1 MKKSK
6 SQAVVTVVLLVMTVI
21 LFCFIGFKIYE
32 QNFKTNNTTEPIV
45 STSITDNTTASIT
58 DNTTASQA
66 AVDIPEIP
74 ERPNIGSSAVSEKA
88 DIEFDIGSVE
98 NNPGPEFIEAEVE
111 YGTKEVK

>member
-32 QNFKTNNTTEPIV
+32 QNFKTNNTTEPII
-45 STSITDNTTASIT
+45 STSITDNTTAS
-58 DNTTASQA
+58 QA
-66 AVDIPEIP
+66 TVDIPEIP

>member
-45 STSITDNTTASIT
+45 STSITDNTTAS
-58 DNTTASQA
+58 QA
-66 AVDIPEIP
+66 TVDIPEIP
-74 ERPNIGSSAVSEKA
+74 DRPNIGSSAVSEKA

-98 NNPGPEFIEAEVE
+98 NNPGPEFIEAEIE

>member
-45 STSITDNTTASIT
+45 STSITDNTTAS
-58 DNTTASQA
+58 QA
-66 AVDIPEIP
+66 TVDIPEIP
-74 ERPNIGSSAVSEKA
+74 ERPNISSSAVSEKA

-98 NNPGPEFIEAEVE
+98 NNPGPEFIEAEIE

>member
-45 STSITDNTTASIT
+45 STSITDNTTAS
-58 DNTTASQA
+58 QA
-66 AVDIPEIP
+66 TVDIPEIP

-98 NNPGPEFIEAEVE
+98 NNPGPEFIEAEIE

>member
-32 QNFKTNNTTEPIV
+32 QNFKTNNTTEPII
-45 STSITDNTTASIT
+45 STSITD
-58 DNTTASQA
+58 DTTASQA
-66 AVDIPEIP
+66 TVDIPEIP
-74 ERPNIGSSAVSEKA
+74 ERPNISSSAVSEKA

-98 NNPGPEFIEAEVE
+98 NNPGPEFIEAEIE

>member
-21 LFCFIGFKIYE
+21 LFCFIGFKKYE

-45 STSITDNTTASIT
+45 STSITDNTTASQVT
-58 DNTTASQA
+58 
-66 AVDIPEIP
+66 VDIPEIP
-74 ERPNIGSSAVSEKA
+74 ERPNIGSSTVSEKA

-98 NNPGPEFIEAEVE
+98 NDPGPEFIEAEVE

>member
-32 QNFKTNNTTEPIV
+32 QNFKTNNTIEPII
-45 STSITDNTTASIT
+45 STSITDNTTAS
-58 DNTTASQA
+58 QA
-66 AVDIPEIP
+66 TVDIPEIP

>member
-6 SQAVVTVVLLVMTVI
+6 SQAVVTVILLVMTVI

-32 QNFKTNNTTEPIV
+32 QNFKTNNTTEPVV
-45 STSITDNTTASIT
+45 STSITDS
-58 DNTTASQA
+58 TTASQA
-66 AVDIPEIP
+66 TVDIPEIP

-98 NNPGPEFIEAEVE
+98 NDPGPEFIEAEVE

>member
-6 SQAVVTVVLLVMTVI
+6 NQAVVTVVLLVMTVI

-45 STSITDNTTASIT
+45 STSIM

-66 AVDIPEIP
+66 TVDIPEIP

-98 NNPGPEFIEAEVE
+98 NNPGPEFIEAEIE

>member
-32 QNFKTNNTTEPIV
+32 QNFKTNNTTEPII
-45 STSITDNTTASIT
+45 STSIM

-66 AVDIPEIP
+66 TVDIPEIP

-98 NNPGPEFIEAEVE
+98 NNPGPEFIEAEIE

>member
-32 QNFKTNNTTEPIV
+32 QNFKTNNTTELIV
-45 STSITDNTTASIT
+45 STSITD
-58 DNTTASQA
+58 DTTASQA
-66 AVDIPEIP
+66 TVDIPEIP

>member
-1 MKKSK
+1 MEKSK

-45 STSITDNTTASIT
+45 STSITDNTTAS
-58 DNTTASQA
+58 QA
-66 AVDIPEIP
+66 TVDIPEIP
-74 ERPNIGSSAVSEKA
+74 DRPNIGSSAVSEKA

-98 NNPGPEFIEAEVE
+98 NNPGPEFIEAEIE

>member
-45 STSITDNTTASIT
+45 STSITDNTTAS
-58 DNTTASQA
+58 QA
-66 AVDIPEIP
+66 IVDIPEIP

>member
-45 STSITDNTTASIT
+45 STIIT

-66 AVDIPEIP
+66 TVDIPEIP

>member
-6 SQAVVTVVLLVMTVI
+6 SQAVVTVVLLVMTGI

-32 QNFKTNNTTEPIV
+32 QNFKTNNTTEPII
-45 STSITDNTTASIT
+45 STSITDNTTAS
-58 DNTTASQA
+58 QA
-66 AVDIPEIP
+66 TVDIPEIP

-98 NNPGPEFIEAEVE
+98 NDPGPEFIEAEVE

>member
-6 SQAVVTVVLLVMTVI
+6 SQAIVTVVLLVMTVI

-45 STSITDNTTASIT
+45 STSITDNTTAR
-58 DNTTASQA
+58 QA

-74 ERPNIGSSAVSEKA
+74 ERPNIGSSAVSKKA

-98 NNPGPEFIEAEVE
+98 NNPGPEFIEAEIE

>member
-6 SQAVVTVVLLVMTVI
+6 SQAVVTVILLVMTVI

-45 STSITDNTTASIT
+45 STSITDNTTAS
-58 DNTTASQA
+58 QA
-66 AVDIPEIP
+66 TVDIPEIP

-98 NNPGPEFIEAEVE
+98 NDPGPEFIEAEVE